1 MLKKMRSDFKKYSWT
16 LWIVIITFI
25 VGFHLTDAF
34 SGRSMGESDLVSI
47 GGDKIKGQ
55 EYYDY
60 MLRTLENYK
69 RQFKDNFNKSLIN
82 QLRIPEQVL
91 QNLINSNITH
101 REASKYKI
109 TVSDQELKEK
119 IVSLFQRDGNFIGFR
134 AYKDLLNRQRMKVE
148 EFERDLKKDIIV
160 EKFKELITSGL
171 VIDEET
177 LKDEY
182 KKEKDEID
190 LDFIMLR
197 PDRYEKK
204 LQISDKVLKEYYEK
218 NKEKFK
224 SPERRSG
231 NVIAFKYDDFKK
243 ELKITEQELF
253 DYFKKNQKMFFV
265 AGKTKISR
273 IFLEYVDNKREE
285 VLKKAESL
293 RKQLNSKNFSQKAKE
308 FSQDLKAKEGGDYG
322 YWGWKNF
329 TPQELNFIE
338 RLNQDE
344 ISPIVDTLK
353 GFSIIL
359 VSEKIKDS
367 QEPFDKVKE
376 RIKGIIEKKELRLLV
391 AEKLEKIYDKI
402 SNEEDI
408 KSKAEKLGVKV
419 LRTALL
425 KNGDK
430 IKDIDEMGYISRNIF
445 SLKQGEIS
453 YPVEFMNGIAIVQ
466 LLKTEKPVVE
476 TFEVAR
482 EKVRDKVIESKKV
495 DMIFK
500 QAMNISKKLNGMKDE
515 KKIKDY
521 LEKEKLT
528 STEFKYKRGD
538 KLSYLPKRAGLDDLV
553 FSLQEGKYS
562 SPIRFEAAVVIM
574 KAKGKNVTGLIEF
587 EHDKADFY
595 DEKLKKMKSDYFASY
610 IMNKRKGIEVRFNQK
625 LFNEIRDKIMSIY
638 Q

>member
-1 MLKKMRSDFKKYSWT
+1 MRSDFKKYSWT

-197 PDRYEKK
+197 PDRYKKK
-204 LQISDKVLKEYYEK
+204 LQISDEVLKEYYEK

-224 SPERRSG
+224 SPERRS
-231 NVIAFKYDDFKK
+231 
-243 ELKITEQELF
+243 
-253 DYFKKNQKMFFV
+253 
-265 AGKTKISR
+265 
-273 IFLEYVDNKREE
+273 
-285 VLKKAESL
+285 
-293 RKQLNSKNFSQKAKE
+293 
-308 FSQDLKAKEGGDYG
+308 
-322 YWGWKNF
+322 
-329 TPQELNFIE
+329 E
-338 RLNQDE
+338 R
-344 ISPIVDTLK
+344 P
-353 GFSIIL
+353 
-359 VSEKIKDS
+359 
-367 QEPFDKVKE
+367 
-376 RIKGIIEKKELRLLV
+376 
-391 AEKLEKIYDKI
+391 
-402 SNEEDI
+402 
-408 KSKAEKLGVKV
+408 
-419 LRTALL
+419 
-425 KNGDK
+425 
-430 IKDIDEMGYISRNIF
+430 
-445 SLKQGEIS
+445 
-453 YPVEFMNGIAIVQ
+453 
-466 LLKTEKPVVE
+466 
-476 TFEVAR
+476 
-482 EKVRDKVIESKKV
+482 
-495 DMIFK
+495 
-500 QAMNISKKLNGMKDE
+500 
-515 KKIKDY
+515 
-521 LEKEKLT
+521 
-528 STEFKYKRGD
+528 
-538 KLSYLPKRAGLDDLV
+538 
-553 FSLQEGKYS
+553 
-562 SPIRFEAAVVIM
+562 
-574 KAKGKNVTGLIEF
+574 
-587 EHDKADFY
+587 
-595 DEKLKKMKSDYFASY
+595 
-610 IMNKRKGIEVRFNQK
+610 
-625 LFNEIRDKIMSIY
+625 
-638 Q
+638 